1 MPFVTLAAP
10 VAFLI
15 AVAIS
20 NKRDERTKPITGF
33 IALQSAWMTG
43 FWLYQLAFLVKDG
56 HGGSPIIILFAL
68 IANGAL
74 NYIFYEFVKARLLEG
89 KDREFHEYSL
99 TFKRTQRCILVW
111 SMLTSFQLFRFQYCG
126 MCGKARYLARFENR
140 MKYYKRVTRY
150 TLFQLTFVYL
160 PTIAASLFNLAYTWP
175 GRQVFWIDLECI
187 LMGAAMGALHVV
199 VMLRT
204 QKEYIKHEFDVRQ
217 FDKPATRSKYLVEPV
232 SKELGNEIATEGFK
246 RTAHQ
251 KKLAGMSNQQ
261 RAGTLRVIFDRMFAK

>member
-1 MPFVTLAAP
+1 
-10 VAFLI
+10 
-15 AVAIS
+15 
-20 NKRDERTKPITGF
+20 
-33 IALQSAWMTG
+33 MTG

-99 TFKRTQRCILVW
+99 AFKRTQRWILVW

-150 TLFQLTFVYL
+150 TLFQLTV
-160 PTIAASLFNLAYTWP
+160 
-175 GRQVFWIDLECI
+175 VC
-187 LMGAAMGALHVV
+187 ALS
-199 VMLRT
+199 T
-204 QKEYIKHEFDVRQ
+204 D
-217 FDKPATRSKYLVEPV
+217 
-232 SKELGNEIATEGFK
+232 
-246 RTAHQ
+246 
-251 KKLAGMSNQQ
+251 
-261 RAGTLRVIFDRMFAK
+261 